1 MGGNSIAQ
9 GIKWVGLII
18 LYFFIMIVIV
28 TVVEMSVTNL
38 DGDIT
43 ATDLQSRCGNPRT
56 LWNINGSIQVSD
68 DTGLSSRE
76 RAWIGVSLTCKE
88 SVGVTAQSSCE
99 QIEGCSW
106 SSVSI
111 CPWYYSWCGET
122 QNTCTGNINGS
133 FYGISPEGTGIFS
146 GNHYAGSGV
155 GITTNAVDICEDF
168 DLNVSSCLLLSCS
181 WLGSEQLYNIRQEEI
196 KLNQNMWNVAW
207 NSVGQL
213 ITFRYDFGFDTYAN
227 WVTNFIIFYLPLL
240 LLILAIYAIVPF
252 I

>member
-28 TVVEMSVTNL
+28 TVVEMSVTNA

-43 ATDLQSRCGNPRT
+43 ASDLQSRCGEPRT
-56 LWNINGSIQVSD
+56 LWKANGTVETSD
-68 DTGLSSRE
+68 DTELSNTRRS
-76 RAWIGVSLTCKE
+76 WIRMSLNCDE
-88 SVGVTAQSSCE
+88 SVGVTDETVCN

-106 SSVSI
+106 ETVSA
-111 CPWYYSWCGET
+111 CSWWT
-122 QNTCTGNINGS
+122 QLWCTGSTDTCTGNINGTY
-133 FYGISPEGTGIFS
+133 YGMAESDSWFGG
-146 GNHYAGSGV
+146 HYAIKEDSAV
-155 GITTNAVDICEDF
+155 VNDANVCTDYNLSVTNCT
-168 DLNVSSCLLLSCS
+168 LLSCS
-181 WLGSEQLYNIRQEEI
+181 WLGSEQLYALKETEI
-196 KLNQNMWNVAW
+196 KLSQNMWNVAW